1 MSKRRK
7 RIIPG
12 MTHFYH
18 PSARWVTREHL
29 WAGEVVHLFEEC
41 ELCILVL
48 QLLAD
53 KFHNR
58 NLCLNT
64 DVVLV
69 VGSLVFQQLEQHL
82 TTALAS
88 SCHVGWLRSK
98 PLLGVLPDH
107 LSGDGV

>member
-1 MSKRRK
+1 M
-7 RIIPG
+7 
-12 MTHFYH
+12 
-18 PSARWVTREHL
+18 TREHL

-58 NLCLNT
+58 NKSLNT

-69 VGSLVFQQLEQHL
+69 VGSLVFPQPPHL

-88 SCHVGWLRSK
+88 SYHVGWLRSK
-98 PLLGVLPDH
+98 PPLGVLPDH
-107 LSGDGV
+107 LSRDGV